1 MEAIKSLKES
11 KRTLKSAITKA
22 LNDLAVRLAVK
33 EPDCAQISASLEHIE
48 AKKEEALA
56 IMRDLEIEYEKLKKT
71 ADAEKTSDEAD
82 ALVDRVDNDTNTARS
97 YLAAQAKIFSS
108 KQKES
113 SEIEGHTNAQQGA
126 SDPNKQLERI
136 RIPIFSGNKMEFQQ
150 WFAAFS
156 TCVDKTSL
164 APQFKM
170 LRLEGCLRGEAAET
184 IKGLGYSQTA
194 YDAALSRLQRKYGG
208 DRRKVQAQ
216 IEELRKMRPVNEGD
230 PKSMDKFAD
239 ALERTIVVLKDNSLH
254 ADLGG
259 GTLYG
264 IVVEKLPEN
273 LLKEYYHWVKEQG
286 KNETMVTL
294 NEWVAVEADL
304 QTQASEVKHG
314 FTRKYEDSKW
324 SRRDG
329 RNNKSYGASLQD
341 GKKISNEIER
351 KGKLC
356 RACGETHHLEKCKV
370 FTGWSFEKKWEA
382 AKRFGVCFRCL
393 DYDHLG
399 HQCPKSKA
407 CDVAGCKKTHHPLLH
422 ESQPRQETKV
432 PSTEGD
438 TQTTTLNTIE
448 RHEERIIA
456 LRTVPAILKHGKRRL
471 LVNCFLDEGSD
482 TTYVNEDVIETLGIS
497 TEKEEITIN
506 VANDQKV
513 RLMAA
518 TLEIGLESVDGKVDT
533 TIVVKTSDKICG
545 GMKPTDWVTM
555 KQQWNHLKDIPFPHL
570 AEKGVIDVLLGSD
583 YYHLMFPMQEIR
595 GQEDEPAARLC
606 PLGWTAI
613 GRIGK
618 STQPRGTACV
628 NTGYLHTFRT
638 CAQQLTP
645 DIVTASDEDLNVTL
659 KRFWDLE
666 TLGIVPQSQEE
677 NELTPLE
684 KIAQKKVEQ
693 SLSYNGDRYEVSVPW
708 KQDRPNL
715 PNNRQMAERRL
726 QLVEKKLQKD
736 TQLANAY
743 QGVIDDYLKKE
754 YIRVVPTS
762 EPRPESEWFLPH
774 FPVVR
779 PDRETTKVRIVFDA
793 SAQLNEK
800 SLNTEALPGPKLQSN
815 IFDIL
820 VRFRKELEV
829 LVSDVSQMYHQLV
842 LKPEDRPFHR
852 FLWRNLD
859 IQSPPQVYEFSRF
872 VFGGCYCP
880 FCAQFTWQRHAEIH
894 KTQYPLA
901 ADAVRNHC
909 YMDDLMPSV
918 ATIEIAKETRKQL
931 TELGNLAGFHLR
943 KWMSNQAE
951 VLKDIPAEDRAQTID
966 LEENK
971 LSTTKTLGVLWTADL
986 DTFSFKY
993 SLTPETELT
1002 KRKVLKKTATI
1013 FDPLGFLAPYVVR
1026 AKILIQQAWVEAT
1039 GWDVPLPGHHQ
1050 KQWKSWFEE
1059 SIGLQGIRIP
1069 RCLKDRHSTAV
1080 KASLH
1085 TFSDASEA
1093 AYAAAVYIRHEYEDK
1108 SITTRLVG
1116 SKTRLSPLKAMS
1128 IPRLEL
1134 MGAVIGL
1141 RLTKQISAALEI
1153 PLSPATFWVDSMNVV
1168 YWIHGQSRN
1177 YKPFVSHRVGEIHEQ
1192 SDPNQW
1198 RYVPTKQNPADFGT
1212 RGLTVS
1218 ELADSE
1224 MWWKGPTFLAF
1235 PESDWPKPKAANPKE
1250 EALTEVRAERRPDL
1264 KNQLSRQEEE
1274 NDTQNSEQEHST
1286 FVILEKETWR
1296 LNPARFSKWYRASS
1310 QGQLEIGYSLV
1321 RVRSWVMRFIK
1332 NCRVPEEQRIKGE
1345 LTTKELSDTELD
1357 IIKEAQKEVFNEE
1370 IIALTARKELSKRSH
1385 LLPLT
1390 PMLAGGLLRS
1400 NTRLRRSDDL
1410 AADTKFP
1417 IILPKK
1423 HHVTQLIVKY
1433 HHEMESHEMG
1443 VNYTL
1448 NHLRA
1453 RYHVIHSRQEVKAC
1467 IHNCFECKRRFRLH
1481 PAKQQMAPL
1490 PQFRLQMTNRPFTNC
1505 ATDYGGPYLT
1515 MQGRGRARTKRFLCL
1530 FVCLQTRCCHLEM
1543 ATSLDTGSFMNAF
1556 TRMTARRGWPKIMV
1570 SDNGSNFVA
1579 ADREIRELVAELD
1592 QEQIRRT
1599 TANKGVEWYWNPPA
1613 APHFGGVFEALI
1625 KAAKRAISAILQ
1637 DADVTDE
1644 ELQTCFTGVESLL
1657 NSRPLTTISDD
1668 PNDEPVLTP
1677 NHHFR
1682 WAET

>member
-1 MEAIKSLKES
+1 
-11 KRTLKSAITKA
+11 
-22 LNDLAVRLAVK
+22 
-33 EPDCAQISASLEHIE
+33 
-48 AKKEEALA
+48 
-56 IMRDLEIEYEKLKKT
+56 
-71 ADAEKTSDEAD
+71 
-82 ALVDRVDNDTNTARS
+82 
-97 YLAAQAKIFSS
+97 
-108 KQKES
+108 
-113 SEIEGHTNAQQGA
+113 
-126 SDPNKQLERI
+126 
-136 RIPIFSGNKMEFQQ
+136 
-150 WFAAFS
+150 
-156 TCVDKTSL
+156 
-164 APQFKM
+164 
-170 LRLEGCLRGEAAET
+170 
-184 IKGLGYSQTA
+184 
-194 YDAALSRLQRKYGG
+194 
-208 DRRKVQAQ
+208 
-216 IEELRKMRPVNEGD
+216 MRPVNEGD

-264 IVVEKLPEN
+264 IVVEKLSEN
-273 LLKEYYHWVKEQG
+273 LLKDYYRWVKEQG
-286 KNETMVTL
+286 KNETMETL

-314 FTRKYEDSKW
+314 FTRKHEDSKW

-329 RNNKSYGASLQD
+329 KNNKSYGASLQD
-341 GKKISNEIER
+341 GKKTGNEIER
-351 KGKLC
+351 KGKPC
-356 RACGETHHLEKCKV
+356 RACGEAHHLEKCKV
-370 FTGWSFEKKWEA
+370 FSGWSTEKKWEA
-382 AKRFGVCFRCL
+382 AKRFGVCYRCL
-393 DYDHLG
+393 NDDHLG
-399 HQCPKSKA
+399 NQCPKSKA
-407 CDVAGCKKTHHPLLH
+407 CDVTGCKKTHHPLLH
-422 ESQPRQETKV
+422 ESQPRQESKV

-438 TQTTTLNTIE
+438 TNGQTTTLNTIE

-456 LRTVPAILKHGKRRL
+456 LRTVPVILKHGKRRL

-497 TEKEEITIN
+497 TQKEEITIN

-618 STQPRGTACV
+618 STHPRGTACA
-628 NTGYLHTFRT
+628 NTGYLHTFRS
-638 CAQQLTP
+638 QILSP
-645 DIVTASDEDLNVTL
+645 DIVNIVNTADEELNITL
-659 KRFWDLE
+659 KSFWDLE
-666 TLGIVPQSQEE
+666 TVGIVTQTQEE
-677 NELTPLE
+677 TEMTPLE
-684 KIAQKKVEQ
+684 KIARKKVEQ
-693 SLSYNGDRYEVSVPW
+693 SLTYNGTRYEVAVPW
-708 KQDRPNL
+708 KHERPNL
-715 PNNRQMAERRL
+715 PNNREIAERRL
-726 QLVEKKLQKD
+726 QQVEKKLKMD
-736 TQLANAY
+736 RHLANLY

-762 EPRPESEWFLPH
+762 EPRPDSEWFLPH

-793 SAQLNEK
+793 SAKLNEK

-829 LVSDVSQMYHQLV
+829 LVGDVSQMYHQLV

-859 IQSPPQVYEFSRF
+859 VGSPPQVYEFSRF

-880 FCAQFTWQRHAEIH
+880 FCAQFTWQSHAENH

-901 ADAVRNHC
+901 AEAVRNHC

-918 ATIEIAKETRKQL
+918 PTIDIAKETRKQL
-931 TELGNLAGFHLR
+931 TELGSLAGFHIR

-951 VLKDIPAEDRAQTID
+951 VLKDIPAEDRASTVD

-971 LSTTKTLGVLWTADL
+971 LSTTKTLGVLWTADQ

-993 SLTPETELT
+993 SLTPDIELT
-1002 KRKVLKKTATI
+1002 KRNVLKKTATI
-1013 FDPLGFLAPYVVR
+1013 YDPLGFLAPYVVR
-1026 AKILIQQAWVEAT
+1026 AKILIQQAWVEAA
-1039 GWDVPLPGHHQ
+1039 GWDLPLPVHHQ
-1050 KQWKSWFEE
+1050 EQWRSWFQE
-1059 SIGLQGIRIP
+1059 STDLEGIRIP
-1069 RCLKDRHSTAV
+1069 RCLKERQCTAV

-1108 SITTRLVG
+1108 STTTRLVG

-1141 RLTKQISAALEI
+1141 RLTKQISSALEI
-1153 PLSPATFWVDSMNVV
+1153 PLSQATFWVDSMNVI

-1235 PESDWPKPKAANPKE
+1235 PESDWPKPKSANPEE
-1250 EALTEVRAERRPDL
+1250 EALTEVKAERRPVL
-1264 KNQLSRQEEE
+1264 ENQLPKPKEDSE
-1274 NDTQNSEQEHST
+1274 TQYSEKERST
-1286 FVILEKETWR
+1286 FVTIEKKNWL
-1296 LNPARFSKWYRASS
+1296 LNPARFSKWYRVSS
-1310 QGQLEIGYSLV
+1310 KGQLEIGHSLV
-1321 RVRSWVMRFIK
+1321 RVRSWVKRFIK
-1332 NCRVPEEQRIKGE
+1332 NCRAPNEQRIKGE
-1345 LTTKELSDTELD
+1345 LTANDLADTELD
-1357 IIKEAQKEVFNEE
+1357 LIKEAQREEFKEE

-1390 PMLAGGLLRS
+1390 PMLDGGLLRS

-1410 AADTKFP
+1410 VADTKFP

-1423 HHVTQLIVKY
+1423 HRVTQLIVKH

-1448 NHLRA
+1448 NHLRE

-1467 IHNCFECKRRFRLH
+1467 IQDCFECKRRFRLH
-1481 PAKQQMAPL
+1481 PGKQQMAPL
-1490 PQFRLQMTNRPFTNC
+1490 PQFRLQMTYRPFTNC

-1515 MQGRGRARTKRFLCL
+1515 IQGRGRARTKRYLCL
-1530 FVCLQTRCCHLEM
+1530 FVCLQTHCCHLEM

-1556 TRMTARRGWPKIMV
+1556 TRMTARRGWPNEMV

-1579 ADREIRELVAELD
+1579 ANREIRELVAELD

-1613 APHFGGVFEALI
+1613 APHFGGVFESMI

-1677 NHHFR
+1677 NHFIIGQMGGDIVPDSVDMTEFNPRQR
-1682 WAET
+1682 WRRIQELIRRVWQRWLREYLPYIGSRHKWFSKEKNLKEDDVVIVIDPDARRRDWKVGRIVRTYPGADGLVRVVDVKVGDKILKRPITKLSPLEMQD

>member
-1 MEAIKSLKES
+1 M
-11 KRTLKSAITKA
+11 
-22 LNDLAVRLAVK
+22 
-33 EPDCAQISASLEHIE
+33 
-48 AKKEEALA
+48 
-56 IMRDLEIEYEKLKKT
+56 
-71 ADAEKTSDEAD
+71 
-82 ALVDRVDNDTNTARS
+82 
-97 YLAAQAKIFSS
+97 
-108 KQKES
+108 
-113 SEIEGHTNAQQGA
+113 
-126 SDPNKQLERI
+126 
-136 RIPIFSGNKMEFQQ
+136 
-150 WFAAFS
+150 
-156 TCVDKTSL
+156 
-164 APQFKM
+164 
-170 LRLEGCLRGEAAET
+170 
-184 IKGLGYSQTA
+184 
-194 YDAALSRLQRKYGG
+194 
-208 DRRKVQAQ
+208 
-216 IEELRKMRPVNEGD
+216 
-230 PKSMDKFAD
+230 
-239 ALERTIVVLKDNSLH
+239 
-254 ADLGG
+254 
-259 GTLYG
+259 
-264 IVVEKLPEN
+264 
-273 LLKEYYHWVKEQG
+273 
-286 KNETMVTL
+286 
-294 NEWVAVEADL
+294 
-304 QTQASEVKHG
+304 
-314 FTRKYEDSKW
+314 
-324 SRRDG
+324 
-329 RNNKSYGASLQD
+329 
-341 GKKISNEIER
+341 
-351 KGKLC
+351 
-356 RACGETHHLEKCKV
+356 
-370 FTGWSFEKKWEA
+370 
-382 AKRFGVCFRCL
+382 
-393 DYDHLG
+393 
-399 HQCPKSKA
+399 
-407 CDVAGCKKTHHPLLH
+407 
-422 ESQPRQETKV
+422 
-432 PSTEGD
+432 
-438 TQTTTLNTIE
+438 
-448 RHEERIIA
+448 
-456 LRTVPAILKHGKRRL
+456 
-471 LVNCFLDEGSD
+471 
-482 TTYVNEDVIETLGIS
+482 
-497 TEKEEITIN
+497 
-506 VANDQKV
+506 
-513 RLMAA
+513 
-518 TLEIGLESVDGKVDT
+518 
-533 TIVVKTSDKICG
+533 
-545 GMKPTDWVTM
+545 
-555 KQQWNHLKDIPFPHL
+555 
-570 AEKGVIDVLLGSD
+570 LGSD

-618 STQPRGTACV
+618 LTQPRGTACV

-736 TQLANAY
+736 MQLANAY

-774 FPVVR
+774 FQVVR

-800 SLNTEALPGPKLQSN
+800 SPNTETLPGPKLQSN

-842 LKPEDRPFHR
+842 LRPEDRPFHR

-901 ADAVRNHC
+901 TDAVRNHC

-966 LEENK
+966 LKENK

-1026 AKILIQQAWVEAT
+1026 AKILIQQAWVETT

-1108 SITTRLVG
+1108 SITARLVG

-1141 RLTKQISAALEI
+1141 RLTKQISAVLEI

-1274 NDTQNSEQEHST
+1274 NDNQNSEQEHST

-1357 IIKEAQKEVFNEE
+1357 IIKEVQKEVFNEE

-1448 NHLRA
+1448 NHLRS

-1490 PQFRLQMTNRPFTNC
+1490 PQFRLLMTNRPFTNC

-1515 MQGRGRARTKRFLCL
+1515 MQGRGRARTKRYLCL
-1530 FVCLQTRCCHLEM
+1530 FVCLQTCCCHLEM

-1599 TANKGVEWYWNPPA
+1599 TPNKGVERYWNPPA

-1637 DADVTDE
+1637 AADVTDE

-1677 NHHFR
+1677 NHFIIGQMGGDIVPDSVDTTEFNPRQR
-1682 WAET
+1682 WRRIQELIRRVWQRWLKEYLPYIGS